1 MKNKSANFSTR
12 APKGLNK
19 EKIREKTKS
28 ILKQLDELQNVL
40 YAQSK
45 YSVLIVMQGLDA
57 AGKDGAI
64 KNIFTGVNPQGC
76 TVKPFKAPTKEELS
90 YDFLWRI
97 HKHAPAKGMIQIFN
111 RSHYEDVL
119 VPRVEEWIDMKE
131 VKRRFE
137 AINDF
142 EQLLERHNNT
152 IIIKFFLNISREK
165 QQEKLNERLTNPAK
179 NWKHNPD
186 DQKAASHYD
195 QYLGAYKDIIKTC
208 SPEIP
213 WTIVPSDQN
222 WYKEHLIAKTIVDRL
237 KKLEMKYPEAE
248 E

>member
-1 MKNKSANFSTR
+1 MKNKPASFSTR

-19 EKIREKTKS
+19 EKTKQETRKILEK
-28 ILKQLDELQNVL
+28 LDALQNVL

-76 TVKPFKAPTKEELS
+76 TVKPFKAPSKEELS

-97 HKHAPAKGMIQIFN
+97 HKHAPPKGMIQIFN

-119 VPRVEEWIDMKE
+119 VPRVEKWIDQKE

-137 AINDF
+137 AINHF
-142 EQLLERHNNT
+142 EELLERHNDT
-152 IIIKFFLNISREK
+152 IIIKFFLNISKEK
-165 QQEKLNERLTNPAK
+165 QQEKFKERLTNPAK
-179 NWKHNPD
+179 NWKFNPN
-186 DQKAASHYD
+186 DQIAADNYD
-195 QYLGAYKDIIKTC
+195 KYLTAYKDIIKVC
-208 SPEIP
+208 SPDIP

-222 WYKEHLIAKTIVDRL
+222 WYKEYIIAKTIVERL
-237 KKLEMKYPEAE
+237 KELDLKYPEAVK
-248 E
+248 